1 MFEKNKEKRRQL
13 EFEKDTYFHRR
24 YGIHWEIAKD
34 LVQILHIMIAGVFTL
49 FVMSI
54 ITQYD
59 NFSGIPNMSNMSFVY
74 GLGILVGILLVYPI
88 MRKMEVKENE

>member
-59 NFSGIPNMSNMSFVY
+59 NFSGTQKYFHSLIASIHSQYVVFFH
-74 GLGILVGILLVYPI
+74 LS
-88 MRKMEVKENE
+88 